1 MREKIICRFSCQED
15 IDLFNDMNKSLLREP
30 IDKDVLEYDFR
41 EPRVKRRL
49 RPKQTSETTTHDYL
63 FEAWHDMP
71 EFNSKKIEPYAKVDF
86 FFNEEDLEL
95 AQQVFNQNITH
106 KTKSAWFPKLAKAEY
121 ISKRVIGGNVNN
133 KYPIY
138 VVSKNRAN
146 YCSTSIHLSQIEVE
160 HYIVVEP
167 DQLQLYQNSENLDFN
182 YARLLVMDMKFY
194 EDYDTCDDLGDTK
207 SKGPGAARNFSW
219 QHSIDQGFDYHWVMD
234 DNADEG
240 FHYLYENEKIKLRTG
255 AFLRA
260 CEDFTERY
268 SNVAQAGLNYTK
280 FALMSEKYPPFNTN
294 TRCYSFILLKNDIPY
309 RWRGRYNED
318 TDLSLRILK
327 DGLCTIQF
335 NAFLAGKATTQKI
348 KGGNTEEFYAG
359 EGTLPKSQML
369 EDLHPDVA
377 KVVWKF
383 SRWHHEVD
391 YSGYTQEL
399 ELDPNVN
406 IGQNKINNYGM
417 KVIQTKET
425 KTNDTREYLESKYR
439 DARVLND
446 KTKVRVRRG
455 VFNWN

>member
-1 MREKIICRFSCQED
+1 MREKIICRFKNQED
-15 IDLFNDMNKSLLREP
+15 IDSFNERNKNVLREP
-30 IDKDVLEYDFR
+30 IDKDFLEYDFR
-41 EPRVKRRL
+41 ESRVKKRL
-49 RPKQTSETTTHDYL
+49 RPKKETVTTTHDYL
-63 FEAWHDMP
+63 FDAWVDMP
-71 EFNSKKIEPYAKVDF
+71 EFNSKKAVDFAKIDF
-86 FFNEEDLEL
+86 FFNEDDLEL

-106 KTKSAWFPKLAKAEY
+106 KTKSAWFPKLEKAEY
-121 ISKRVIGGNVNN
+121 ITKRIVGGDVNN

-167 DQLQLYQNSENLDFN
+167 EQLELYEKSENLNFE
-182 YARLLVMDMKFY
+182 YAKLLVMDMKFY
-194 EDYDTCDDLGDTK
+194 EEYDTCDDLGDTR

-219 QHSIDQGFDYHWVMD
+219 EHSIENGFDYHWVMD
-234 DNADEG
+234 DNANEG
-240 FHYLYENEKIKLRTG
+240 FHYLHNNEKIKLRTG

-268 SNVAQAGLNYTK
+268 ENVAQAGLNYTK

-383 SRWHHEVD
+383 SRWHHEVN

-399 ELDPNVN
+399 KLNPSVVV
-406 IGQNKINNYGM
+406 GSNKINDYGM
-417 KVIQTKET
+417 RVIQTEET
-425 KTNDTREYLESKYR
+425 RTNDTRAYLEEKYSVKVPVAKENVRKSK
-439 DARVLND
+439 
-446 KTKVRVRRG
+446 RG